1 MTLVR
6 CRPMGDM
13 VTVHDEMNRLFDEVW
28 RRSQLRSGVVSWVP
42 AVDLMENEN
51 QFRLVAELPGLGRED
66 VKIALTDNILT
77 LRGEKRAQA
86 EEKDETRHHVE
97 RSCGAFER
105 SFTLSGPVDPAKVT
119 AKFDSGV
126 LTVTLP
132 KSEESR
138 PREIRIES

>member
-6 CRPMGDM
+6 WRPMGDM

-28 RRSQLRSGVVSWVP
+28 RRSQLRSGVVPWVP

-51 QFRLVAELPGLGRED
+51 QFRLVTELPGLKSED
-66 VKIALTDNILT
+66 VKIALTDNVLT
-77 LRGEKRAQA
+77 LRGEKKALT
-86 EEKDETRHHVE
+86 EEKNETWHHVE
-97 RSCGAFER
+97 RTYGAFER
-105 SFTLSGPVDPAKVT
+105 SFTLTGPVDPAKVT
-119 AKFDSGV
+119 AKFENGV